1 MFAEELLWK
10 IIWIMRDKLLHIC
23 TSYIP
28 LINQLKNAEIQHLL
42 RHKYDQKMT
51 LILEGKQRN

>member
-1 MFAEELLWK
+1 
-10 IIWIMRDKLLHIC
+10 MRDKLLHVC

-28 LINQLKNAEIQHLL
+28 LRNQLKNAEILHLL